1 MGATARRIWGRGR
14 TSFALLTSLVVLSSF
29 FIVAGVQVASAAGC
43 SQAGAGA
50 GCHLAFRFED
60 PARSG
65 SYTDTSP
72 HQAGAGQT
80 ITNTDLDPSAV
91 LVTVEVE
98 DGLGRRDTS
107 YTGVISITPFT
118 GLNGFTS
125 IPAVA
130 GAASFTLNISN
141 AGYFQ
146 LTATVAEAG
155 IAPVTSGTFR
165 IQECVAESGQTCSD
179 SFQNLMN
186 ASLTNQG
193 TGTIGLSVGIDG
205 VDVRAGGGGF
215 IPPTTGCGT
224 NTFADPFFHAP
235 AEWTV
240 DEVRATTAATKLV
253 VVRIE
258 KVWRQ
263 MVLDKGA
270 SSYRP
275 CITALVRFTT
285 WDGSPLTETAPGE
298 FTGLAPDC
306 SRTITY
312 FCRAFAKSNKV
323 GDVLEGIS
331 LPSGSI
337 AGDPR
342 GH

>member
-1 MGATARRIWGRGR
+1 LS
-14 TSFALLTSLVVLSSF
+14 TSFIVLSSF
-29 FIVAGVQVASAAGC
+29 LIIAGAQVASAAQC

-72 HQAGAGQT
+72 HQAGVGQT
-80 ITNTDLDPSAV
+80 ITNTDLDPSGV

-98 DGLGRRDTS
+98 DGGGRRDTS

-118 GLNGFTS
+118 GLNGVTS
-125 IPAVA
+125 ILAVE

-146 LTATVAEAG
+146 LNATVAEVG

-165 IQECVAESGQTCSD
+165 IQRSVCAGGQTCTD

-186 ASLTNQG
+186 ATLTNQG

-205 VDVRAGGGGF
+205 VDVRAGG
-215 IPPTTGCGT
+215 TGLTSCST
-224 NTFADPFFHAP
+224 LTFTDPNFHAP
-235 AEWTV
+235 AETTV
-240 DEVRATTAATKLV
+240 DEIRATGTTTKLLV
-253 VVRIE
+253 LRID
-258 KVWRQ
+258 KTWRQ

-275 CITALVRFTT
+275 CITALVPFTT
-285 WDGSPLTETAPGE
+285 WQNSPLTFNASTGE
-298 FTGLAPDC
+298 YTGLGPDC
-306 SRTITY
+306 GRNVAY
-312 FCRAFAKSNKV
+312 FCRDFARSNKV
-323 GDVLEGIS
+323 GDVLMGIRF
-331 LPSGSI
+331 PSGSI